1 MGALSRDLARVE
13 RKLLAAFPDRCTD
26 PARLAGFD
34 ETFGESCTEAADTVA
49 FVSDVMRPSDLASLT
64 ERVALTVTDA
74 IKTAALQVDVAE
86 SPWVS
91 QGQRWAV
98 EAYFARLAEVRVT
111 MVPGGRA

>member
-1 MGALSRDLARVE
+1 MSALSRDLACVE
-13 RKLLAAFPDRCTD
+13 RKLLAAFPDRSRNRT
-26 PARLAGFD
+26 RLAEFD

-49 FVSDVMRPSDLASLT
+49 LAIDVMRPSDLANLA

-74 IKTAALQVDVAE
+74 IKTAALQVGAAE

-98 EAYFARLAEVRVT
+98 EAYFARIAEVRVV
-111 MVPGGRA
+111 MVPGSRA